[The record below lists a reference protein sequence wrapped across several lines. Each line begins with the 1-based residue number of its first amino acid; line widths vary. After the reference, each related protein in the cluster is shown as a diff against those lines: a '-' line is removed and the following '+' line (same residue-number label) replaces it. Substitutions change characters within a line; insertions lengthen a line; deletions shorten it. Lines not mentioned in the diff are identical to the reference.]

1 MSSRKPS
8 LFERLSGAFARS
20 VLTAVAESRAG
31 VVPNSTAKRPAK
43 GPGDPVQYD
52 ISEPTSNALTRGV
65 RVVVQSMYLPDQ
77 SSPEQN
83 HYAFAYTVAIANEG
97 DVPVQLK
104 TRHWI
109 ITDGNG
115 EVREVKGPGVVG
127 KQPHLQPGE
136 SFAYTSGSVLPT
148 PVGTMHGTYQMF
160 LDDGTQFD
168 AKIAPFTL
176 AWPLFGRT
184 RNVN

>member
-1 MSSRKPS
+1 MSRRKPS
-8 LFERLSGAFARS
+8 LFARLSGAFARS
-20 VLTAVAESRAG
+20 VFTTVAESRAG
-31 VVPNSTAKRPAK
+31 VVPGGTPKEQSE
-43 GPGDPVQYD
+43 PVNFD
-52 ISEPTSNALTRGV
+52 ISEPTSNAMTRGV

-77 SSPEQN
+77 SSPEDG

-97 DVPVQLK
+97 DVPVQLR

-109 ITDGNG
+109 ITDGKG

-160 LDDGTQFD
+160 FDDGSQFD
-168 AKIAPFTL
+168 ATIAPFTL
-176 AWPLFGRT
+176 AWPLFGRSQT
-184 RNVN
+184 MN